1 MKIIFMGTPEFAV
14 PSLKALTESE
24 DEVIA
29 VVCQP
34 DKPVGRKRELHK
46 PLTKQFAESRNIS
59 VLQPA
64 KIRNNEKFL
73 NELKQLA
80 PDLICVA
87 AYGKILPKEVL
98 DLPVHGCINVHSSLL
113 PKYRGAAPIN
123 WAIING
129 ESRTGVTTM
138 LMDEGMDT
146 GDILLIEETNIT
158 ADDTSETLTK
168 RLSEIGAE
176 LLIKTIDELKQ
187 EGLNPIKQS
196 DSEATLAPILK
207 KEHGEIDWS
216 KSATEIRNQ
225 IRGLLPWP
233 VAYTNLNG
241 KMLKIF
247 RADVSEK
254 SGDPGVVLEA
264 SKSILRIACGSG
276 SLDLKEL
283 QLEGN
288 KKMEIRSFLA
298 GRKIESGMRLG

>member
-247 RADVSEK
+247 SADVSEK

-276 SLDLKEL
+276 RLDLKEL

>member
-1 MKIIFMGTPEFAV
+1 MGTPEFAV

-247 RADVSEK
+247 SADVSEK

>member
-1 MKIIFMGTPEFAV
+1 MKIIFMGTPVFAV

-29 VVCQP
+29 AVCQP
-34 DKPVGRKRELHK
+34 DKPVGRKKILSK
-46 PLTKQFAESRNIS
+46 PPTKEFAESQNIP

-64 KIRNNEKFL
+64 KIRGNDEFL
-73 NELKQLA
+73 NQLKELA

-98 DLPVHGCINVHSSLL
+98 DLPKYGCINVHSSLL

-129 ESRTGVTTM
+129 EAKTGVTTM

-146 GDILLIEETNIT
+146 GDILLTEETDIT
-158 ADDTSETLTK
+158 TDDTSETLTK
-168 RLSEIGAE
+168 RLSEIGAD
-176 LLIKTIDELKQ
+176 LLIKTIIKLKQ
-187 EGLNPIKQS
+187 EELNPIKQL
-196 DSEATLAPILK
+196 DNEATLAPILK
-207 KEHGEIDWS
+207 KEHGEIDWT
-216 KSATEIRNQ
+216 KSAEEIRNQ

-233 VAYTNLNG
+233 VAFTHLNG

-247 RADVSEK
+247 SADTSEK
-254 SGDPGVVLEA
+254 SGDPGLVLEA
-264 SKSILRIACGSG
+264 SKSNLRIACGFG

-288 KKMEIRSFLA
+288 KKMEIKSFVA
-298 GRKIESGMRLG
+298 GRKIESGTRLG

>member
-247 RADVSEK
+247 SADVSEK
-254 SGDPGVVLEA
+254 SGNPGVVLEA

>member
-98 DLPVHGCINVHSSLL
+98 DLPVYGCINVHSSLL

-247 RADVSEK
+247 SADVSEK

>member
-176 LLIKTIDELKQ
+176 LLIKTIDKLKQ

-247 RADVSEK
+247 SADVSEK

>member
-247 RADVSEK
+247 SADVSEK